1 MSNRISGN
9 SLFAQA
15 ASGLSSS
22 YYYLS
27 LLSGSTSGLTLDN
40 ILHPDSD
47 DSSTSAIYL
56 NSTFA
61 QYLAKNFN
69 YIDTDGDGT
78 ITESDITSYSTKLYS
93 TGLTYSQLAQLCS
106 QSGSSTLYETVL
118 NNFSEIDANCD
129 GRVTSAEIS
138 AYSIDCAKQEKQDE
152 YRLKAAS
159 NMSIFYGS
167 DSSSDDTY
175 SILSYKYK
183 DVTDS

>member
-78 ITESDITSYSTKLYS
+78 STESDITSYSTKLYS

-138 AYSIDCAKQEKQDE
+138 AYGIEQEKEEMEEKYPKYD
-152 YRLKAAS
+152 LNS
-159 NMSIFYGS
+159 MSIFYDTTS
-167 DSSSDDTY
+167 TTSSYDDDTT
-175 SILSYKYK
+175 
-183 DVTDS
+183 TDTEDA